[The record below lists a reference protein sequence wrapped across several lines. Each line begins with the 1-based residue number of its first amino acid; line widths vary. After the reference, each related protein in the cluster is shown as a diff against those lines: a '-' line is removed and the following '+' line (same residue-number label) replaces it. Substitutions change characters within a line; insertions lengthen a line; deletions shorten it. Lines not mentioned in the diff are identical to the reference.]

1 MKHLT
6 LPALLCA
13 AALLLTA
20 CAQPAA
26 SSQTPSSSAAAPASS
41 AAASESPSAR
51 TIAQVFAEYMQ
62 TSGSASDISGTRV
75 DIQSVL
81 PVTDGIAFQTASG
94 FYRAYIL
101 KSEYDKL
108 CTADNPGGWQQLNYM
123 GIPWSAYA
131 TVLTDDLVVYR
142 TQPTFDLH
150 LDYGNRPDINY
161 DTALTD
167 MGDFDL
173 NIFRLLLLVHF
184 GVCGSYNTMVSD
196 DTVRIGE
203 RGYSAFFDGELVKGL
218 YTEAGWEQVV
228 HLHDQDEYAAE
239 PHIIEQDGKV
249 YRAFGLD
256 AGEYVSI
263 SNLQITHVSDTKRV
277 YRFESNAVMHWGA
290 DIAPGFTLEI
300 TAVRQRTKADEKLSN
315 WLWKIDGFQIT
326 QTPLNEQ
333 LSNY

>member
-108 CTADNPGGWQQLNYM
+108 CTADNPDGWQQSNYM
-123 GIPWSAYA
+123 GIPWRARA

-142 TQPTFDLH
+142 TEPTFALYPDH
-150 LDYGNRPDINY
+150 GDRPDINF
-161 DTALTD
+161 DTAITD
-167 MGDFDL
+167 MGDYDA
-173 NIFRLLLLVHF
+173 NILRLLLLVHF
-184 GVCGSYNTMVSD
+184 GVCSD
-196 DTVRIGE
+196 MTFTLSGNEPVCD
-203 RGYSAFFDGELVKGL
+203 GYGAFFDGELIKNL

-228 HLHDQDEYAAE
+228 HLHEQDEFVADPY
-239 PHIIEQDGKV
+239 IVEQDGKV
-249 YRAFGLD
+249 GSGSGMQL
-256 AGEYVSI
+256 GTHVGI
-263 SNLQITHVSDTKRV
+263 SDLQITHVSDTKRV
-277 YRFESNAVMHWGA
+277 YRFTSEWQMFAGA

-315 WLWKIDGFQIT
+315 WLWKIDGFQFT
-326 QTPLNEQ
+326 KTPLNEQ